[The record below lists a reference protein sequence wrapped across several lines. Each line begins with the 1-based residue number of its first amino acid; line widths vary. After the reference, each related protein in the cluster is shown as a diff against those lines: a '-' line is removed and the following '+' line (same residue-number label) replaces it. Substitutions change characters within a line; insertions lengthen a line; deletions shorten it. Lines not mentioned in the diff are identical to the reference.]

1 MRPERRLAGTD
12 HEPEPHAVRR
22 SGFCP
27 LHVMTGARKSRGCG
41 GIATIPKKTLSCSC
55 RTPAMTQGPRAL
67 GFLRQRFGQC
77 LGIEARHLV
86 RSKTDGHAAVEKLV
100 HGDRTASQ
108 GVAPT

>member
-1 MRPERRLAGTD
+1 MRPERRLAGPD

-22 SGFCP
+22 SGFCH
-27 LHVMTGARKSRGCG
+27 LHGMAGARKSRRFG
-41 GIATIPKKTLSCSC
+41 GRASIPKKTLSFSC

-86 RSKTDGHAAVEKLV
+86 RSKTDRHAAVEKPPP
-100 HGDRTASQ
+100 AF
-108 GVAPT
+108 GVTKK